1 MSDIQNLKILDE
13 LGFPSNPSKILFSSI
28 DNILIYSI
36 GSCLIYY
43 NLNNNTKTFLQLTS
57 SNNIY
62 TLKFIDNYN
71 QILLTIDNYLSPH
84 LNIWD
89 LQSFQNLFNQE
100 ISIKNNYGLYFAT
113 SHIFVEKV
121 KNDLFIV
128 FISSLTCNDYILY
141 LLYLSDDKYV
151 LEPFSS
157 QINQNSIDKS
167 NSNKI
172 IGFKYFLNSKISV
185 IIYKSSIEYCE
196 FNYNNKT
203 FVSLKN
209 LDFNF
214 NILPNSLSI
223 SNDFNLISFISSK
236 GHCLVFDI
244 NCVNKSTINPYNQD
258 SFTITYFYQD
268 SLYIGTNTGKVFI
281 YEISNYQLKYY
292 FSYNKIYFIK
302 KKFQINNRK
311 FNDNNNR
318 EESDFVGPS
327 IDYLVCDE
335 KNDKI
340 FIKMGDNS
348 ILLSPIS
355 FIIDNNNGYINDK
368 LKGNTPLLF
377 SYNHSKPITKIEFC
391 EYSNNKNG
399 FENIFYTC
407 SKDHILIKY
416 FINHNDN
423 KLYNQF
429 IDINDILNEN
439 NLNEK
444 PKNDYKIYFN
454 VIKFHPKQK
463 NNLYIGDNKGFLYI
477 LDINR
482 NNIIYSHFI
491 GETYPIDSLSFNAK
505 GNLICIGYETG
516 MKIIYYINNF
526 NNERKFEKYLL
537 LNKHYISPQE
547 IEFRKSNN
555 HILSFGY
562 FFEQK
567 KFNENK
573 IIYMKS
579 SKSIEYSMIIERRN
593 ISKEIIYTINMNNKI
608 LDTKMHKGE
617 KYLIILDDKMQ
628 INIYNVIYK
637 NNIGIIDLSGQVHYA
652 YNFDIDISGLYL
664 SLLCQLKGNSND
676 KSDVVL
682 FEVGTGNVHSFI
694 SGINNITQTK
704 FDYTGRYLIISGIEG
719 EVTLLG
725 LDKDVTIS
733 INHVVQKME
742 KNSQFLEDYSIL
754 FSDNQEEFHS
764 NNYGRTL
771 NNKYKTKLEN
781 NKQSE
786 INKRESIINSKI
798 RQNENDNINFA
809 KKLNYIK
816 INNNTLNNKN
826 NEYSYSNESNKKK
839 IQRTNNFNTSLN
851 KTFNLK
857 NPIFKNVRSST
868 PIFYPKLFNSNDINT
883 FNSID
888 SRKSNPIIANSKFN
902 FNYMI
907 NRFSNIPKLSYIN
920 IVKNEYN
927 DFFNNNNKNRLFK
940 YDKMK
945 FNSYS
950 KRSKDMQIRNI
961 NNAINQLMND
971 ENKEKPKKVKGEKKI
986 ENLNINNFSNNFL
999 NNNLSSFYSNETD
1012 LKNKTNIN
1020 SNNNNN
1026 NDNLSK
1032 DIIIINNKRVN
1043 ESDLNNKN
1051 ISDSINST
1059 FLIYHKD
1066 SHKKYPEPK
1075 DIDDIENCYYINNKI
1090 SNLIK

>member
-13 LGFPSNPSKILFSSI
+13 LGFPLNPSKILFSPI
-28 DNILIYSI
+28 DNILIYSL
-36 GSCLIYY
+36 GSNLIYY
-43 NLNNNTKTFLQLTS
+43 NLNNNTKTILQLTS

-71 QILLTIDNYLSPH
+71 QILLTIDNYLSPY

-89 LQSFQNLFNQE
+89 LQTFQNLFNQK

-113 SHIFVEKV
+113 SNVFVEKV

-128 FISSLTCNDYILY
+128 FLSSLTCNDYILY
-141 LLYLSDDKYV
+141 LLNLIDDKYA
-151 LEPFSS
+151 LEPFST
-157 QINQNSIDKS
+157 QINQNCIEKS

-185 IIYKSSIEYCE
+185 IIYKSSLEYCE

-209 LDFNF
+209 LNFNF
-214 NILPNSLSI
+214 NILPNSLSM
-223 SNDFNLISFISSK
+223 SNDYNLISFISSK
-236 GHCLVFDI
+236 GHCLIFDI
-244 NCVNKSTINPYNQD
+244 NCVNKSTINPYNKD
-258 SFTITYFYQD
+258 SFTVSYFYQD

-281 YEISNYQLKYY
+281 YEISNYHSKYY
-292 FSYNKIYFIK
+292 ISYNKIYFFK
-302 KKFQINNRK
+302 KEFQINNPK

-318 EESDFVGPS
+318 EENDFNGPC

-355 FIIDNNNGYINDK
+355 FLIDNNNGYINDK
-368 LKGNTPLLF
+368 LKVNTPLVVSF
-377 SYNHSKPITKIEFC
+377 NHSKKISKIEFC
-391 EYSNNKNG
+391 EYSNNKIG
-399 FENIFYTC
+399 FENVFYTC
-407 SKDHILIKY
+407 SKDQILIKY
-416 FINHNDN
+416 FVNHKDN

-439 NLNEK
+439 NLSAK
-444 PKNDYKIYFN
+444 PKNDYSIYFN
-454 VIKFHPKQK
+454 AIKFHPKQK

-477 LDINR
+477 LDISR

-491 GETYPIDSLSFNAK
+491 GEAYPIDSLSFNTQ
-505 GNLICIGYETG
+505 GNLICIAYETG
-516 MKIIYYINNF
+516 MKIIHCINNF
-526 NNERKFEKYLL
+526 NNERKFEIYFL

-562 FFEQK
+562 FFGQN

-593 ISKEIIYTINMNNKI
+593 ISKEVIYIINMNNKI
-608 LDTKMHKGE
+608 LDIKVHRGE

-628 INIYNVIYK
+628 INIYNIIYK
-637 NNIGIIDLSGQVHYA
+637 NNIGIIDLSEQVNYA

-682 FEVGTGNVHSFI
+682 FEIGTGNVHSFI
-694 SGINNITQTK
+694 SGISNITQTK
-704 FDYTGRYLIISGIEG
+704 FDYTGRYLITSGVEG

-754 FSDNQEEFHS
+754 FPANQETLRP
-764 NNYGRTL
+764 NNYERIL
-771 NNKYKTKLEN
+771 NNKLKAKLES
-781 NKQSE
+781 NKQTQ
-786 INKRESIINSKI
+786 INQRESIIDSKI
-798 RQNENDNINFA
+798 RQNENDNINYV

-816 INNNTLNNKN
+816 INNNTLYNKN
-826 NEYSYSNESNKKK
+826 NDSSCSNERYKKNST
-839 IQRTNNFNTSLN
+839 RRNTFNTSLN
-851 KTFNLK
+851 KTFNSK
-857 NPIFKNVRSST
+857 NPTPKNIRNSNPIF
-868 PIFYPKLFNSNDINT
+868 YHKLFNSNNINT
-883 FNSID
+883 FNIIN
-888 SRKSNPIIANSKFN
+888 SRKSNPIITNSKFN
-902 FNYMI
+902 YNYTI
-907 NRFSNIPKLSYIN
+907 NKFRNIPKLSYIN

-927 DFFNNNNKNRLFK
+927 DFFSNKNKYRLFAFDKIK
-940 YDKMK
+940 Y
-945 FNSYS
+945 NSFS
-950 KRSKDMQIRNI
+950 KRSKEMQIKNI

-971 ENKEKPKKVKGEKKI
+971 ENKEKPKKVKGEKKK
-986 ENLNINNFSNNFL
+986 EALNINNLS
-999 NNNLSSFYSNETD
+999 NNNLSIFYSNETD
-1012 LKNKTNIN
+1012 LKNKTNLN
-1020 SNNNNN
+1020 SNNNNF
-1026 NDNLSK
+1026 NLGK
-1032 DIIIINNKRVN
+1032 DIIIINDKIVN

-1051 ISDSINST
+1051 ISDSI
-1059 FLIYHKD
+1059 
-1066 SHKKYPEPK
+1066 
-1075 DIDDIENCYYINNKI
+1075 KI
-1090 SNLIK
+1090 QHF